1 MGFIS
6 MKIRIRSVEPAD
18 AEVIHAIYA
27 PFVSD
32 TVISFETIVPDV
44 AEIRSRIEAH
54 AESCP
59 WLVCEGDQCVMG
71 YAYASPHRT
80 RPAYRWSVDVSVY
93 VDPRHHRRG
102 IGRALYTSLF
112 DLLRRQ
118 GFINA
123 YAGIALPN
131 PSSVALH
138 ESLGFESVGT
148 FRGVGF
154 KFGRWHDVLW
164 LHLRLREVL
173 TPSVPLSTRSLWN
186 DPNVADVLSQSAR
199 AVSLD

>member
-1 MGFIS
+1 
-6 MKIRIRSVEPAD
+6 MKIRIRSVDAAD
-18 AEVIHAIYA
+18 AEVIQAIYA

-32 TVISFETIVPDV
+32 TVVSFETVVPDV
-44 AEIRSRIEAH
+44 AEIRSRIEGH

-59 WLVCEGDQCVMG
+59 WLVCEADESVKG

-80 RPAYRWSVDVSVY
+80 RHAYRWSVDVSVY

-138 ESLGFESVGT
+138 ESFGFEPVGT
-148 FRGVGF
+148 FRGVGY
-154 KFGRWHDVLW
+154 KLGRWHDVLW
-164 LHLRLREVL
+164 LHLRLREAL
-173 TPSVPLSTRSLWN
+173 TPEVPLNTQYLWN
-186 DPNVADVLSQSAR
+186 DPKVAEMLRQCAR
-199 AVSLD
+199 TVSLE

>member
-1 MGFIS
+1 
-6 MKIRIRSVEPAD
+6 MKIRIRSVDAKD
-18 AEVIHAIYA
+18 AEVIQAIYA

-32 TVISFETIVPDV
+32 TAVSFETVVPDV
-44 AEIRSRIEAH
+44 AEIRSRIEAQ
-54 AESCP
+54 AENCP
-59 WLVCEGDQCVMG
+59 WLVCEADESVIG

-80 RPAYRWSVDVSVY
+80 RQAYRWSVDVSVY

-138 ESLGFESVGT
+138 ESFGFEPVGT
-148 FRGVGF
+148 FRGVGY
-154 KFGRWHDVLW
+154 KLGRWHDVLW
-164 LHLRLREVL
+164 LHLRLREAL
-173 TPSVPLSTRSLWN
+173 TPEVPLNTQCLWN
-186 DPNVADVLSQSAR
+186 DPKVAEMLRQRAR
-199 AVSLD
+199 TVSLE

>member
-1 MGFIS
+1 

-18 AEVIHAIYA
+18 AEVIQAIYA

-59 WLVCEGDQCVMG
+59 WLVCEADQCVVG

-148 FRGVGF
+148 FHGVGF

-173 TPSVPLSTRSLWN
+173 TPSVPLSTRCLWN
-186 DPNVADVLSQSAR
+186 DPNVADVLSQNAR